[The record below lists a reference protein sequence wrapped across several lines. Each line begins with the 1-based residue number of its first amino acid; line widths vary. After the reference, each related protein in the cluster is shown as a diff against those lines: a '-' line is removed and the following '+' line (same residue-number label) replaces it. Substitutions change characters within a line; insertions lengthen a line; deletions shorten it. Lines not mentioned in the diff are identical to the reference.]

1 MGLPKKME
9 SAADSAERGAEDGEQ
24 EADDDEDMI
33 SLSDEEVLQNEG
45 MGFAEEVEELLT
57 TSAADIP
64 EGNHATQES
73 LPVICLD
80 DSPAQ
85 PAAATSKAS
94 NFGSEAVFD
103 PVKGS
108 HLRELKQRLREARE
122 KLEARRLFL
131 VKMYVRSCRVDSTS
145 VQ

>member
-64 EGNHATQES
+64 EGNQATQQ
-73 LPVICLD
+73 VICLD

-85 PAAATSKAS
+85 PAAETSKVS